1 MRAKSTAAISILV
14 IGLIPVSARAD
25 EHVLAG
31 GGLEA
36 LATADKEM
44 FASADEARRCT
55 FVKAAIVTDVVPC
68 DGFLMCTAGTIDS
81 GLLAGTTHFKLLTV
95 APAPSD
101 DDDADEPSS
110 GALLY
115 SGELIISAAGGD
127 LRIRDRGVLKGTRFF
142 EIDRI
147 RGGTGD
153 FENASGALVSYGTT
167 TATHFDGTIMGRV
180 CLSPEAESED

>member
-1 MRAKSTAAISILV
+1 MRAKSTAAISVLA

-81 GLLAGTTHFKLLTV
+81 GLLAGTTFFRLLTV

-101 DDDADEPSS
+101 DDADEPP

-127 LRIRDRGVLKGTRFF
+127 LKIRDRGVLKGTRFF

-167 TATHFDGTIMGRV
+167 TATHFDGTIAGRV
-180 CLSPEAESED
+180 CLSPEAESEED